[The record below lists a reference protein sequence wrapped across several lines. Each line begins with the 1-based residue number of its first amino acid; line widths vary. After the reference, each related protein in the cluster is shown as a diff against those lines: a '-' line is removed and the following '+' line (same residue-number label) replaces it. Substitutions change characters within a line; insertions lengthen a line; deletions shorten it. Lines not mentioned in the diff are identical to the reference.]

1 MKIYTKTGDKGK
13 TSLIGGT
20 RVWKNDA
27 RLEAYGTI
35 DELNAFIGMLVSG
48 KLPEDIR
55 KFLIGIQHLLF
66 TIGSFLATDRSKTAI
81 KPASIVHEAD
91 VQALEQEI
99 DRLNELLP
107 PIRKFILPGGSHAGS
122 IAHVC
127 RAITRRAERKILHL
141 VQTGFE
147 IDALLLQYVNRLS
160 DYLFVLS
167 RYLTVS
173 EGNKEIFWES

>member
-35 DELNAFIGMLVSG
+35 DELNAFIGVLITS
-48 KLPEDIR
+48 KLPADVQE
-55 KFLIGIQHLLF
+55 FLIGIQHQLF
-66 TIGSFLATDRSKTAI
+66 TIGSFLATDRSKTEI
-81 KPASIVHEAD
+81 KSASVIHEAD

-99 DRLNELLP
+99 DRLNESLP

-122 IAHVC
+122 VAHVC